1 MTISDHVPGMER
13 WGLVNVMSPVHSV
26 AMVTLCRERTLPGHW
41 GLHWNVHWEGELCDA
56 FNAVPELRMRRG
68 DLLCPGQAMAWSGF
82 SCTRS
87 RIRSGWSHPCDITLL
102 SIFLWHPVYLWHP
115 VSTLWPCTPCAVCDT
130 LAGLTLQL
138 ASHSRQM
145 AGWTTLSLSGAGSRV
160 AVARFH
166 DPALDVTRI
175 FKTFSWILS
184 NNL

>member
-1 MTISDHVPGMER
+1 MSPWPGVVPITDHVPGMER
-13 WGLVNVMSPVHSV
+13 CRLVIVMSPVHSV

-56 FNAVPELRMRRG
+56 FNASLSWGWGEVTSCVLARRWL
-68 DLLCPGQAMAWSGF
+68 DQGF
-82 SCTRS
+82 ICTHS

-102 SIFLWHPVYLWHP
+102 SIFLWHP

-160 AVARFH
+160 ARFH
-166 DPALDVTRI
+166 DPA
-175 FKTFSWILS
+175 
-184 NNL
+184 